1 MRSRVLRESLIK
13 YIESKAK
20 ELGKSNDVSSE
31 LSIMRIIHSELS
43 NEEKDRSAGLY
54 AFLSVIIPFVSLYIV
69 YFLTKEFTAHDS
81 KERTFFQ
88 TFSVAAD
95 KLGMTVQFPSW
106 KELPSRS
113 AGLYLILTI
122 VFGGLFAI
130 YWLWT
135 LIKDPNLHFDAHTIF
150 EDLLL
155 SSYNYLLIF

>member
-54 AFLSVIIPFVSLYIV
+54 AFLSIIIPLVSLYIV

-88 TFSVAAD
+88 TFSVATD
-95 KLGMTVQFPSW
+95 KLDITVQFPSW

-122 VFGGLFAI
+122 VLGSLFAI

-135 LIKDPNLHFDAHTIF
+135 LIKDPNLHFDVIQSLKICF
-150 EDLLL
+150 
-155 SSYNYLLIF
+155 YLV

>member
-31 LSIMRIIHSELS
+31 LSIMKIIHSELS

-54 AFLSVIIPFVSLYIV
+54 ALLSIMIPPLSLYIM
-69 YFLTKEFTAHDS
+69 YFLTKEFITHDS

-113 AGLYLILTI
+113 AGLYLLLTI
-122 VFGGLFAI
+122 VLGGLFAI

-155 SSYNYLLIF
+155 SNLSAR

>member
-1 MRSRVLRESLIK
+1 M
-13 YIESKAK
+13 
-20 ELGKSNDVSSE
+20 
-31 LSIMRIIHSELS
+31 
-43 NEEKDRSAGLY
+43 
-54 AFLSVIIPFVSLYIV
+54 
-69 YFLTKEFTAHDS
+69 YFLTKEFITHDS

-95 KLGMTVQFPSW
+95 RLGISVQFPSW

-122 VFGGLFAI
+122 ILGELFAI

-155 SSYNYLLIF
+155 SNLSAH